1 MESDK
6 IVKAMQEFITDTVKN
21 SGTKVD
27 RYSLREAVS
36 DYFSNDFS
44 LEDHIDTYDIRDR
57 VGVWCDDNAGDIVN
71 EHLDHRYLSDVIESA
86 INDRDL
92 SSDVQDAIDNNIDKV
107 IESIDYKR
115 LACAIIAAIKEESN
129 NGK

>member
-36 DYFSNDFS
+36 DYFSSDFS
-44 LEDHIDTYDIRDR
+44 LEDHLDTYDIRDR

-71 EHLDHRYLSDVIESA
+71 EHLDNGYVSDMIETA
-86 INDRDL
+86 INDRDFTD
-92 SSDVQDAIDNNIDKV
+92 DVQAAIDNNMDKV

-115 LACAIIAAIKEESN
+115 LACAIIECIK
-129 NGK
+129 KD

>member
-6 IVKAMQEFITDTVKN
+6 IVKAMQEFIKDTV
-21 SGTKVD
+21 STTKVD
-27 RYSLREAVS
+27 RYSLQEAVS
-36 DYFSNDFS
+36 DYFSSDFS

-71 EHLDHRYLSDVIESA
+71 EHLDNRYLSDVIETA

-92 SSDVQDAIDNNIDKV
+92 SDDVQAAIDNNMDKV

-115 LACAIIAAIKEESN
+115 LACAIISAIKEESN